1 MSVAPTRRGGRSVLT
16 GRNTVDI
23 GVDLSGLDDLLQEW
37 GDAVEGATRPAAQ
50 AAAQVLYDRVEVNVA
65 AIGYVT
71 GNLRQSIY
79 QAFSATHSSDGIAT
93 YHISWNHKEAPH
105 GHLLENGHWQRYAV
119 RITEDGWRTLVR
131 PEKQGTKKPGR
142 RASQAVKDGYYVPRP
157 GGPVYIPG
165 KAFLRRASVVAPQA
179 THAAREVLLAAIAE
193 VSNG

>member
-1 MSVAPTRRGGRSVLT
+1 MSQAPARRGGNTALT
-16 GRNTVDI
+16 GRNTLDI
-23 GVDLSGLDDLLQEW
+23 GVDLSGLDDLLQQW

-50 AAAQVLYDRVEVNVA
+50 AAAQVFYERVEANVA

-79 QAFSATHSSDGIAT
+79 QAFSAAHSGDGIAT
-93 YHISWNHKEAPH
+93 YHVSWNHKKAPH
-105 GHLLENGHWQRYAV
+105 GGLLEHGHWQRYAV
-119 RITEDGWRTLVR
+119 QITKNGWRTLIR
-131 PEKQGTKKPGR
+131 PEKLGTKKPGR
-142 RASQAVKDGYYVPRP
+142 RASQAEKDAYYVPRP

-193 VSNG
+193 VKHG